1 VILYRPALKLRAW
14 WDTELARAWSFNELS
29 AAVIN
34 RFVTLTPAR
43 HIPAND
49 RDSIPW

>member
-1 VILYRPALKLRAW
+1 VIWWRPPVKYRAW
-14 WDTELARAWSFNELS
+14 WDTELARTWEFNELS

-34 RFVTLTPAR
+34 RFVTLNPER

-49 RDSIPW
+49 RDHIKW